1 MKIYTSN
8 ALAYLEYS
16 SYQAAKHSFI
26 VPLIYEK
33 GPNYIIMEYLLG
45 PALDNYLQTK
55 RVLPKWVTTEI
66 LYLLKKMKQF
76 HFSRIVF
83 GLRHVFIDKNKK
95 FKIID
100 LVHAYTIEE
109 PVPSLLISELRQLG
123 LLQTFLQQA
132 QELDPLLYFEW
143 KRFFLF

>member
-1 MKIYTSN
+1 
-8 ALAYLEYS
+8 
-16 SYQAAKHSFI
+16 
-26 VPLIYEK
+26 
-33 GPNYIIMEYLLG
+33 MEYLPG

-76 HFSRIVF
+76 HFSRIDF
-83 GLRHVFIDKNKK
+83 ALRHVFIDKNKK

-109 PVPSLLISELRQLG
+109 PVPSLLFNELGQLG

-143 KRFFLF
+143 KHFFFSNLN

>member
-8 ALAYLEYS
+8 ALADLEYS

-55 RVLPKWVTTEI
+55 RVLPEWVTPEI